1 MAADFMAAEHMEDM
15 VDDAEVTAVAL
26 QDMAAG
32 MVVIDERQE
41 GSTTPDRATKL
52 DGASAPF

>member
-1 MAADFMAAEHMEDM
+1 MEDM

-32 MVVIDERQE
+32 MVVIDERHE

-52 DGASAPF
+52 DGATAPF

>member
-1 MAADFMAAEHMEDM
+1 MAADSMAAEHMEDM

-32 MVVIDERQE
+32 MVVIDERHE
-41 GSTTPDRATKL
+41 GSTTT
-52 DGASAPF
+52 GS